1 MKTPGCFAHPLCPAL
16 WLLLSLLSVQA
27 HATGWLATSGNHIV
41 NADGSTWIGRGANLH
56 DTRSCGGGTALDGT
70 AINDG
75 VTGVNEVKRR
85 IDVLTDQWKASFIRL
100 ALESRRPQDNYVTDA
115 NYRSKVKEIV
125 DYIGTKP
132 GVYVLVSIWLD
143 PSLDANGWPTAATN
157 TILAQLAQDFYASSH
172 VLYGVSNEP
181 QNNFD
186 GAQDAQVWTRMND
199 AVAAIR
205 AAESALGANRH
216 IVTVQGTRGWARDL
230 SYYVTHP
237 ITAGGGVNVAYETHI
252 YNSPADFASLLLV
265 APTRT
270 IPVIVGEFGPIN
282 DQWNQATVSDMQ
294 TLMDMAKANNI
305 PHLAWTFHQ
314 YCPPNLI
321 ADTPGVA
328 WNTNS
333 TTPNWIGMPIYPTDF
348 GQLLINNLLPVAP
361 ALLNTSF
368 NYNVTSTDDNVTRPA
383 TAQVT
388 RLNNFGAEK
397 RPVVVLMPGWGGSGD
412 VAAVRDAQAIMF
424 ANQGYVALNIGFHQT
439 NTGMWYSD
447 LPESAKAALDALC
460 AQTYADCSAVV
471 LTGESFGGTQIHP
484 VVRYLR
490 AIGTFDGSGGANAGR
505 KVVGIL
511 GQDSGYTYYYAA
523 PRDADASA
531 YSIAMIEN
539 LGDGDFP
546 VDLCT
551 YDNCGARNRADYHK
565 SAVGSQYVLSYC
577 PVGGAHGSRGYADWD
592 AWVLSAVKTMLHNH
606 RGIAKFSGYVEP
618 AIAVSNACV
627 TAPASVPGAPVIG
640 TATAG
645 NAQVSVTF
653 SAPASD
659 GGSPI
664 TGYSATCGSQ
674 SASGPASPIVVTGL
688 AAGVA
693 VTCTVIATNAAGDSL
708 PSAPS
713 NSVTPAN
720 VPTAVTLAA
729 NLSTVSSGGSAT
741 LTWSSNGAV
750 CAASGAWS
758 GLKASSGSQ
767 ILNNLSSTGNYTLKC
782 SGAGGSASQTVT
794 INVSGI

>member
-1 MKTPGCFAHPLCPAL
+1 MKTPDHLTHPLCLAL
-16 WLLLSLLSVQA
+16 WLLLSMLSAQV
-27 HATGWLATSGNHIV
+27 HATDWLTVSGNHIA
-41 NADGSTWIGRGANLH
+41 NPDGSVWIGRGANLH
-56 DTRSCGGGTALDGT
+56 DTRSCGGGTAVNGT
-70 AINDG
+70 PLNDS
-75 VTGVNEVKRR
+75 VVGVNEVKRR

-100 ALESRRPQDNYVTDA
+100 ALESRRPQDNYVADA
-115 NYRSKVKEIV
+115 NYRSKVKDIV
-125 DYIGTKP
+125 DHIGTKP
-132 GVYVLVSIWLD
+132 GVYVLISIWLD

-157 TILAQLAQDFYASSH
+157 TILAQLAQDFYSYPY

-181 QNNFD
+181 QSNFD

-205 AAESALGANRH
+205 AAESALGPNRH
-216 IVTVQGTRGWARDL
+216 IVTVQGTRAWARNL
-230 SYYVTHP
+230 SYYVANP

-265 APTRT
+265 SPTRT
-270 IPVIVGEFGPIN
+270 IPVILGEFGPIN

-321 ADTPGVA
+321 ANTPGVA

-333 TTPNWIGMPIYPTDF
+333 TTPNWIGMPMYPTDF
-348 GQLLINNLLPVAP
+348 GQLLINNLLPAAP
-361 ALLNTSF
+361 TLLNTSF
-368 NYNVTSTDDNVTRPA
+368 NYNVTSTEDNVTRPA

-388 RLNNFGAEK
+388 RLNNFGAGK

-412 VAAVRDAQAIMF
+412 VAAVRDAQANLF

-439 NTGMWYSD
+439 TAGMWYSD

-460 AQTYADCSAVV
+460 VQTYADCSAVV
-471 LTGESFGGTQIHP
+471 LTGQSYGGTQTHP
-484 VVRYLR
+484 VLRYLR
-490 AIGTFDGSGGANAGR
+490 ATGTFDGSGGTNAGR
-505 KVVGIL
+505 KVVAIL
-511 GQDSGYTYYYAA
+511 GQDSGYTRYWNA
-523 PRDADASA
+523 PIDADASA
-531 YSIAMIEN
+531 YSIALIEN
-539 LGDGDFP
+539 LGDGTFP

-551 YDNCGARNRADYHK
+551 YGNCGARNRADYHQ
-565 SAVGSQYVLSYC
+565 SAAGSQYVLSNC
-577 PVGGAHGSRGYADWD
+577 PAGGSHGSRGYANWD

-606 RGIAKFSGYVEP
+606 RGIAKFNGYVEP
-618 AIAVSNACV
+618 SIAVSNACLTTPV
-627 TAPASVPGAPVIG
+627 SAPGAPTIG

-653 SAPASD
+653 SGPASD

-664 TGYSATCGSQ
+664 TAYTATCGNQ
-674 SASGPASPIVVTGL
+674 SASGPASPIVVAGL

-693 VTCTVIATNAAGDSL
+693 VTCTVIATNAAGDSV

-729 NLSTVSSGGSAT
+729 NPSTVSSGGSAT
-741 LTWSSNGAV
+741 LTWSSNGAI
-750 CAASGAWS
+750 CMASGAWS

-767 ILNNLSSTGNYTLKC
+767 VLNNLSSTGNYTLKC
-782 SGAGGSASQTVT
+782 SGVGSSASETVT
-794 INVSGI
+794 ISVSG